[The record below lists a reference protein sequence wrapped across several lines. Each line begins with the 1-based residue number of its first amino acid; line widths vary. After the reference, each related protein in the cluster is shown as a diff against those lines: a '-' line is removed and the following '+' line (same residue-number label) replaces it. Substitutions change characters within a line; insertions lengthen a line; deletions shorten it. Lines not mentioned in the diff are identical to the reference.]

1 MMSVTNF
8 LMLLV
13 EDDEGEARL
22 TQQAMTAAN
31 LVNPLR
37 IVENA
42 DQAVDYLSGR
52 DPYADRRAHPTP
64 SLLLIDADLPDGGAA
79 RLLDWLDRDPK
90 LRKLPTVLL
99 TSASS
104 DLRELPP
111 GRIASVV
118 PKPVNLEGLL
128 RMMQSIGMFWMILSK
143 GPEETRA
150 DASPASPGWGS
161 SLDGGGRP
169 QDTDIL
175 GPRITFQKTSWELVR
190 AARNAEALDGLIR
203 MYWKPLY
210 FFVRQKGYDNET
222 AKDLVQDFLTAA
234 LEHGTLL
241 KADPARGRF
250 RTFLLAALTN
260 FIKDWNRS
268 AARLKRGGGHALLSL
283 DFEGGEQEYSH
294 ETATEETP
302 EALFHRAWARELLAQ
317 CISELKGKPSHLRA
331 FELLMGGTSYEAIC
345 RETGLNES
353 AAKTAIHR
361 LRQQLRSLLLR
372 YIGTS
377 AGDGDETERVLGEF
391 ASDLI

>member
-1 MMSVTNF
+1 MMSVSNF

-13 EDDEGEARL
+13 EDDPDQARL
-22 TQQAMTAAN
+22 TQQALTTAN

-37 IVENA
+37 IVETP
-42 DQAVDYLSGR
+42 DHAVDYLSGR
-52 DPYADRRAHPTP
+52 GPYADRKAHPIP
-64 SLLLIDADLPDGGAA
+64 SMVLIDADLPDGGAR
-79 RLLDWLDRDPK
+79 RLLERLKSCP
-90 LRKLPTVLL
+90 PAVLL

-104 DLRELPP
+104 DLSGLPP
-111 GRIASVV
+111 GRIAAFVE
-118 PKPVNLEGLL
+118 KPLHLEGLL
-128 RMMQSIGMFWMILSK
+128 QMMQSIGMFWMILSK
-143 GPEETRA
+143 GPEESRAEGVPAAPGSTSPA
-150 DASPASPGWGS
+150 DA
-161 SLDGGGRP
+161 GRRT

-175 GPRITFQKTSWELVR
+175 GPRISFQKTSWDLVR

-250 RTFLLAALTN
+250 RTFLLAAMTN
-260 FIKDWNRS
+260 FIRDWNRAS
-268 AARLKRGGGHALLSL
+268 ARLKRGGGQAVLSL
-283 DFEGGEQEYSH
+283 DFDGGEREYSV

-302 EALFHRAWARELLAQ
+302 EALFHRAWARALLEQ
-317 CISELKGKPSHLRA
+317 CIAQLKGKPSHLRA
-331 FELLMGGTSYEAIC
+331 FELLMAGSPYEAIC

-353 AAKTAIHR
+353 AAKTAVHR
-361 LRQQLRSLLLR
+361 LRRQLRNLLLGC
-372 YIGTS
+372 IGEVV
-377 AGDGDETERVLGEF
+377 GDDDETERVLAEF